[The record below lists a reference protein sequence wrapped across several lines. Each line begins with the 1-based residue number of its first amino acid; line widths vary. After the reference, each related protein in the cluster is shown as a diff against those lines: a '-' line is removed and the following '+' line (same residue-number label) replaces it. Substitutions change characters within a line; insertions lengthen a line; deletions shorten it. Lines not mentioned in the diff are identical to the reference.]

1 MGQVINT
8 CSFAAKSGGGITA
21 GTAYSVS
28 KAAMIGLTF
37 SIAAETLKD
46 GITVNGIAPAYVR
59 TPMVEQ

>member
-1 MGQVINT
+1 
-8 CSFAAKSGGGITA
+8 
-21 GTAYSVS
+21 
-28 KAAMIGLTF
+28 MIGLTF